1 MEKKKSFQVKVL
13 EQPNIRMPK
22 KKKNI
27 HKELTSDVGVNSKQI
42 INIKTK

>member
-22 KKKNI
+22 KKKI